1 MISDRELDTTTITT
15 TATNVQHNM
24 TTTITDLTT
33 GQLNMTII
41 IIPNGPPHTIPKCT
55 TDIALAAG
63 IPTHRLP
70 LMKSNKHPL
79 SMWIF
84 LCQLLNPNNLSKSF
98 CIHTEAL
105 IWCSSSYEYVIW
117 VFKNNPCSHMD
128 VVTTCQYHTRKHF
141 MLKPPLSIEEL
152 VKSDSNGETEF
163 HRQSFPCWY
172 TIL

>member
-1 MISDRELDTTTITT
+1 MISGRELDTTTITT

-63 IPTHRLP
+63 IQTHRLP

-79 SMWIF
+79 SM
-84 LCQLLNPNNLSKSF
+84 
-98 CIHTEAL
+98 
-105 IWCSSSYEYVIW
+105 
-117 VFKNNPCSHMD
+117 
-128 VVTTCQYHTRKHF
+128 
-141 MLKPPLSIEEL
+141 
-152 VKSDSNGETEF
+152 
-163 HRQSFPCWY
+163 
-172 TIL
+172 